1 MLAPMRPNFHFES
14 ESARDG
20 ETSVAPASAVPPHAE
35 LGHSGPGVD
44 QLRALVGRGNSRVR
58 QIIAQILKVASCL
71 ACGAMAFFLG
81 QDVSTAGLLGA
92 YLALVALLIVAVV
105 YSKNKGVRVA
115 TRQKP
120 LDESELAERAGGKAE
135 WAAALIP
142 VLSINLVMFL
152 NVFIDTYPV
161 WLSIL
166 CGVLVAGALWWSW
179 NRWEEPLAL
188 QSLDAQ
194 RAVDETDVG
203 ELGVNDLGANDLSV
217 NELLVLA
224 SLVESDAVEGDICK
238 EAREPVAQA
247 RSGLVDAAWG
257 ISIAALEGEG
267 LVKRFSEYSSS
278 GRRDVHWL
286 MASSRGVVA
295 YRAGLA
301 RLGIG

>member
-1 MLAPMRPNFHFES
+1 MRSNFHFES

-20 ETSVAPASAVPPHAE
+20 EPSVAPASAVPAHAE
-35 LGHSGPGVD
+35 LGHGDLGVD
-44 QLRALVGRGNSRVR
+44 QLRALVGRGNSQGR
-58 QIIAQILKVASCL
+58 QLVAQLLKVASCI

-81 QDVSTAGLLGA
+81 QDVSIAGLLGA

-120 LDESELAERAGGKAE
+120 LDE
-135 WAAALIP
+135 AALPEGGTSKTDWATTLLPI
-142 VLSINLVMFL
+142 LSINLVMFL

-179 NRWEEPLAL
+179 NRWEAPLAL

-203 ELGVNDLGANDLSV
+203 ELGVNDLSV

-224 SLVESDAVEGDICK
+224 SLVESDAVEGVIRK
-238 EAREPVAQA
+238 EAREPVARA
-247 RSGLVDAAWG
+247 RSGLADAAWG
-257 ISIAALEGEG
+257 KSIAALEEEG

-286 MASSRGVVA
+286 MASPRGVDA
-295 YRAGLA
+295 HRAGLS